1 MPTEFL
7 LSVLVSLIGMV
18 FNRPNLPTNLPA
30 EISRQL
36 SFIEQKTTQSI
47 EKTSGKYVN
56 LET

>member
-18 FNRPNLPTNLPA
+18 FNRPNLPTNLPV